1 MKINICAF
9 NNIHPIHNNYSGILD
24 QVECLSSYL
33 ESQSFDYQISY
44 TLDPSALNLVIE
56 NFNEESALTIES
68 FCNKWNKKILVI
80 MTEHISLDLSMGD
93 ADRKGAIKF
102 GSYDINNTDYIGNL
116 SQRFY
121 SLSMIYEH
129 VVGFAT
135 IGELPF
141 LNDLKKIFY
150 VEKVYRFNYPA
161 VINKKTGNYTCKPKY
176 DISFSGFVTEYRSKV
191 FIELGKKYKFKR
203 YDIVEDGIKR
213 EENARTAKIA
223 VNIPQ
228 EGDWPWVSPM
238 RVVYYLSIGIPCVHI
253 GKGDNTLFYDKVLS
267 WVDIDQA
274 IKSPDLVYKKQVD
287 AYMNLSIDGGSL
299 KSLFGV
305 WNILENL

>member
-1 MKINICAF
+1 MKINICLF
-9 NNIHPIHNNYSGILD
+9 NNIHPVHNNYSGVVD
-24 QVECLSSYL
+24 QVECIVSHLNSNSIN
-33 ESQSFDYQISY
+33 YQISY
-44 TLDPSALNLVIE
+44 LLDPYALNLVLE
-56 NFNEESALTIES
+56 NLNEEYVKTIQS
-68 FCNKWNKKILVI
+68 FCNKWDKKVLVV
-80 MTEHISLDLSMGD
+80 MTEHLSLVDGL
-93 ADRKGAIKF
+93 IKF
-102 GSYDINNTDYIGNL
+102 GSYDINNTDYIGNI

-121 SLSMIYEH
+121 SLSMIYEY
-129 VVGFAT
+129 VVGFAA

-161 VINKKTGNYTCKPKY
+161 VINKKTGSYTCKPKY

-191 FIELGKKYKFKR
+191 FNEIGKKYKFKR
-203 YDIVEDGIKR
+203 YDIVKDDIER
-213 EENARTAKIA
+213 EKNARTAKIA

-305 WNILENL
+305 WSMLENL